1 MLVDHSRFGSAS
13 TPWMKKCSHAK
24 VRVYWWKSEKVC
36 LHLEDDWG
44 MKCGIEIAL
53 KARMS
58 WRRMEANV
66 CERAMYRMATATK
79 FGTRHCHARERNS

>member
-1 MLVDHSRFGSAS
+1 MLVDHSRFGSAF

-44 MKCGIEIAL
+44 M
-53 KARMS
+53 
-58 WRRMEANV
+58 
-66 CERAMYRMATATK
+66 
-79 FGTRHCHARERNS
+79 